1 MLFESASGYA
11 LFSVLENDEIA
22 SLTEEVQA
30 GVSDLARFQRI
41 VKMIAFHPF
50 DTAENALENMNAITE
65 HELTADLRVS
75 FNMLSYVSDCNL
87 QLQWLLQ

>member
-1 MLFESASGYA
+1 MSFHVLFESASGYA

-30 GVSDLARFQRI
+30 GMTDLARFQRV

-65 HELTADLRVS
+65 HEVTPDLRVGVV
-75 FNMLSYVSDCNL
+75 LY
-87 QLQWLLQ
+87 